1 MPKLDRLAQF
11 DARSRAYPIRAVV
24 GEKTPRSYTW
34 ACDAYNDQGTEGA
47 CVGFAWS
54 HELAA
59 RPVVG
64 WTSEAD
70 ALSIY
75 RRARQLD
82 GWPGEDYD
90 GTSVLAGAKAA
101 KERGRL
107 VSYRWGFS
115 LDDLILAVG
124 YTGPA
129 VLGVNWY
136 EGMFDTDS
144 SGYVRATGSVAGG
157 HAILC
162 RGVSVRAR
170 SSCCTTAGAA
180 RGAVTAAPGSPS
192 TTWPACS
199 VRTAKRASRRCVDD
213 GARAPPQQAT
223 GRASCTPTPQRRS
236 RPARRAT
243 TGIRS
248 TCRTASTGASPTPRS
263 MSLCGLCHDS
273 VHDWVSWLLGEAR
286 QPMPEP
292 GRRAKAEAQRTV
304 DWYREASA

>member
-1 MPKLDRLAQF
+1 MRRLRLV
-11 DARSRAYPIRAVV
+11 ARA
-24 GEKTPRSYTW
+24 
-34 ACDAYNDQGTEGA
+34 
-47 CVGFAWS
+47 
-54 HELAA
+54 AA
-59 RPVVG
+59 RPVVRS
-64 WTSEAD
+64 TSEAD

-162 RGVSVRAR
+162 RGVSVRTRSFLLHNSWGRSWGRDGCAR
-170 SSCCTTAGAA
+170 ITFDNMA
-180 RGAVTAAPGSPS
+180 R
-192 TTWPACS
+192 
-199 VRTAKRASRRCVDD
+199 
-213 GARAPPQQAT
+213 
-223 GRASCTPTPQRRS
+223 
-236 RPARRAT
+236 
-243 TGIRS
+243 
-248 TCRTASTGASPTPRS
+248 
-263 MSLCGLCHDS
+263 
-273 VHDWVSWLLGEAR
+273 LLREDGEACI
-286 QPMPEP
+286 PTV
-292 GRRAKAEAQRTV
+292 RR
-304 DWYREASA
+304 